1 MPIKS
6 VLLPDHVQVN
16 KYQLLVAGLPP
27 LLFTMVSSIE
37 EELDTVELP
46 DRTTASG
53 GRSKPV
59 EFEVT
64 QPMHHTLERLA
75 MEAWYTGETTDPV
88 LPSYKKV
95 GTLLSFSQSNLI
107 QVSYMLI
114 GLYPFKRTL
123 PDFELENDGEMATI
137 VWGMKADEVTLLS

>member
-6 VLLPDHVQVN
+6 ILLPDHVQVN
-16 KYQLLVAGLPP
+16 KYQLIVAGMPP
-27 LLFTMVSSIE
+27 MIFTAMSSIE

-53 GRSKPV
+53 GRTKPV
-59 EFEVT
+59 EFDLT

-75 MEAWYTGETTDPV
+75 MEGWYSAESSDPV
-88 LPSYKKV
+88 LPTYKKV
-95 GTLLSFSQSNLI
+95 GTVLAFSQSNII

-123 PDFELENDGEMATI
+123 PDFELENDGELATI
-137 VWGMKADEVTLLS
+137 VWGMKADEVQLLS